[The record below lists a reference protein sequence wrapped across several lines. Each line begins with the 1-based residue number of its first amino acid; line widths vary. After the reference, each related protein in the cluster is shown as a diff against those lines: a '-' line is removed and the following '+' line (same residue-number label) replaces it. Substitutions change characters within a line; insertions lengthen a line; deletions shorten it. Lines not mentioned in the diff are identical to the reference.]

1 MSEEIYSEE
10 EIAQIIRRAIE
21 LETERSTSG
30 RKGSKKGLTV
40 FELEEIAAEAGI
52 DPGLIQ
58 KAASEVRPGQSSSK
72 SGSKTADSKEAE
84 VRGETVFSERWIH
97 ADAGPSV
104 MKEVITE
111 LNHRYDTSEDDISWW
126 DNMWGNYAGKA
137 RVRKTGNSTE
147 WHYTDESANYTIR
160 VLLQS
165 RGEKFR
171 IRTSKKML
179 WGIDWQ
185 DMPKLTWVMAP
196 GLLLSGALI
205 GYFMIDPTYWG
216 GALVGGGLGFLLFL
230 LLFPVARKFTRSY
243 INKHKQEVTLLT
255 DDIADFIQEMELE
268 ESRSPDKDRGVHDQK
283 NRPERIIEIDDLDSD
298 PPEKS
303 DINREQSGRD
313 SLRNSLRE

>member
-1 MSEEIYSEE
+1 MSEQIYSEE

-21 LETERSTSG
+21 LESERSTSG
-30 RKGSKKGLTV
+30 RTGSQKGLTV
-40 FELEEIAAEAGI
+40 SELEEIAAESGI
-52 DPGLIQ
+52 DPSLIQ
-58 KAASEVRPGQSSSK
+58 QAASDVRPAIPSSSTRI
-72 SGSKTADSKEAE
+72 KTADSKGAE

-97 ADAGPSV
+97 AEAGPSV

-126 DNMWGNYAGKA
+126 DNLWGNYAGKA

-147 WHYTDESANYTIR
+147 WHYTDKSANYTIR

-171 IRTSKKML
+171 IRISKKLL

-185 DMPKLTWVMAP
+185 DMPKLTWVLAP
-196 GLLLSGALI
+196 GLLISGILL
-205 GYFMIDPTYWG
+205 GYFNIQPLFWG
-216 GALVGGGLGFLLFL
+216 GAVIGGGLGFLLFL
-230 LLFPVARKFTRSY
+230 LLFPVARKITRSY
-243 INKHKQEVTLLT
+243 INKHKKEVTLLT

-268 ESRSPDKDRGVHDQK
+268 DSYISEKDDRAYDQK
-283 NRPERIIEIDDLDSD
+283 NRPERIIEIDDLDGD
-298 PPEKS
+298 QTDKS
-303 DINREQSGRD
+303 GNREKDSGN